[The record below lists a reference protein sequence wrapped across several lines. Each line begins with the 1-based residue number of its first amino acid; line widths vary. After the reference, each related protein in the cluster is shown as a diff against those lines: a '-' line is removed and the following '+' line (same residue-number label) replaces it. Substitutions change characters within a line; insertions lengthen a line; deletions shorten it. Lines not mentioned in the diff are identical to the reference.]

1 MALRAHGDREMNT
14 ALTCRQLTIA
24 AALAFGLLSTS
35 PASASAQGVG
45 MRTGVSVNPDQFYLG
60 GHFDTG
66 PIVERLHFRPNVE
79 FGFGDDVTTTAINLE
94 FVYKWPVRR
103 SPWTFYAGAGPAIN
117 IYNLDEHTDSE
128 GGFNFLGGLEHD
140 KGFFFEFK
148 AGAWDSPDL
157 KVGVGYT
164 FRLR

>member
-1 MALRAHGDREMNT
+1 MVAAAMALGLIT
-14 ALTCRQLTIA
+14 ASA
-24 AALAFGLLSTS
+24 
-35 PASASAQGVG
+35 PSASAQDAGV
-45 MRTGVSVNPDQFYLG
+45 RAGVSVNPDQFYLG
-60 GHFDTG
+60 GHFDTS
-66 PIVERLHFRPNVE
+66 VVDRFHFRPNVE

-94 FVYKWPVRR
+94 FVYKWPLRR
-103 SPWTFYAGAGPAIN
+103 SPWTIYAGGGPAIN
-117 IYNLDEHTDSE
+117 IYNFDEHTDSE

-157 KVGVGYT
+157 KIGAGYT